1 MEFKQITRLPSAVP
15 AARKIP
21 KRQKRRSVSA
31 QMKWVRRFLRS
42 EMDQAE
48 FCRKHKLTPK
58 TFGNWKRKF
67 NQRNTPKQVNNSR
80 TETTINKQTQESLH
94 ITLPSGIRIDV
105 NMDQSS
111 VSHFF
116 KALLTCK

>member
-58 TFGNWKRKF
+58 TFARISHAEIDLKAHK
-67 NQRNTPKQVNNSR
+67 PYNSV
-80 TETTINKQTQESLH
+80 TTAKIKEA
-94 ITLPSGIRIDV
+94 LPDG
-105 NMDQSS
+105 
-111 VSHFF
+111 
-116 KALLTCK
+116 KL